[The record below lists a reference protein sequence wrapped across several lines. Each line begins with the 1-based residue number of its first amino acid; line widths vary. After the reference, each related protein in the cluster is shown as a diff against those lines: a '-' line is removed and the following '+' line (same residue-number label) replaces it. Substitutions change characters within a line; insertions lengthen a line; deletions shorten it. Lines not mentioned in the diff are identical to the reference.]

1 MHYLWMFI
9 VGLVVGIVAKFLTPG
24 KDPGGFFVT
33 GLLGVAG
40 MFVGG
45 LLSNLFFGSGTV
57 GGPIQPSG
65 FIGGVIGS
73 IVLLLLYRLVTRGSG
88 TPSS

>member
-1 MHYLWMFI
+1 MLHILWLFI
-9 VGLVVGIVAKFLTPG
+9 VGLVVGVVAKFLMPG

-33 GLLGVAG
+33 GLIGIAG

-45 LLSNLFFGSGTV
+45 FLSNLIFHSGAIGT
-57 GGPIQPSG
+57 GPIQPAG

-73 IVLLLLYRLVTRGSG
+73 IILLALYRMVNKGS
-88 TPSS
+88 SSS

>member
-9 VGLVVGIVAKFLTPG
+9 VGLVVGVVAKFLTPG
-24 KDPGGFFVT
+24 KDPGGFIVT
-33 GLLGVAG
+33 GLLGVGG

-45 LLSNLFFGSGTV
+45 LLSNLFFGSGSI

-65 FIGGVIGS
+65 FIGGVIGAV
-73 IVLLLLYRLVTRGSG
+73 ILLLLYRLFTRNSG

>member
-1 MHYLWMFI
+1 MQYIWMFFFGLL
-9 VGLVVGIVAKFLTPG
+9 VGVVAKFLMPG

-45 LLSNLFFGSGTV
+45 WLSQLLGFKSAISGSIE
-57 GGPIQPSG
+57 PAG

-73 IVLLLLYRLVTRGSG
+73 IILLIIYRLVRRNR
-88 TPSS
+88 PA

>member
-9 VGLVVGIVAKFLTPG
+9 VGLLVGVVAKFLMPG

-45 LLSNLFFGSGTV
+45 FLSQMLGFKSAIDGT
-57 GGPIQPSG
+57 IEPSG

-73 IVLLLLYRLVTRGSG
+73 IILLIVYRLFRRN
-88 TPSS
+88 TPA

>member
-1 MHYLWMFI
+1 MHYLWMFLFGLL
-9 VGLVVGIVAKFLTPG
+9 VGVVAKFLMPG

-45 LLSNLFFGSGTV
+45 WLSQVLGFKSAISGTV
-57 GGPIQPSG
+57 EPAG

-73 IVLLLLYRLVTRGSG
+73 IILLIIYRLVRRNR
-88 TPSS
+88 PA

>member
-1 MHYLWMFI
+1 MHYVWMFFLGLL
-9 VGLVVGIVAKFLTPG
+9 VGVVAKFLMPG
-24 KDPGGFFVT
+24 KDPGGFIVT

-45 LLSNLFFGSGTV
+45 WLAQVLGFKSVVSGAIE
-57 GGPIQPSG
+57 PAG

-73 IVLLLLYRLVTRGSG
+73 IILLIIYRLFRRN
-88 TPSS
+88 TPA

>member
-9 VGLVVGIVAKFLTPG
+9 VGLLVGIVAKFLMPG

-45 LLSNLFFGSGTV
+45 FLAQTLGFKSAVSGT
-57 GGPIQPSG
+57 IEPS
-65 FIGGVIGS
+65 GGVIGA
-73 IVLLLLYRLVTRGSG
+73 IILLIIYRLFRRNR
-88 TPSS
+88 PA

>member
-1 MHYLWMFI
+1 MQYVWMFI
-9 VGLVVGIVAKFLTPG
+9 VGLLVGIVAKFLMPG

-45 LLSNLFFGSGTV
+45 WLAQVLGFKSAISGSIE
-57 GGPIQPSG
+57 PAG
-65 FIGGVIGS
+65 FLGGVVGS
-73 IVLLLLYRLVTRGSG
+73 IILLIIYRLVRRNR
-88 TPSS
+88 PA

>member
-1 MHYLWMFI
+1 MQYVWMFI
-9 VGLVVGIVAKFLTPG
+9 VGLLVGVVAKFLMPG

-45 LLSNLFFGSGTV
+45 WLAQVLGFKSAISGSIE
-57 GGPIQPSG
+57 PAG
-65 FIGGVIGS
+65 FLGGVVGS
-73 IVLLLLYRLVTRGSG
+73 IILLIIYRLVRRNR
-88 TPSS
+88 PA

>member
-9 VGLVVGIVAKFLTPG
+9 VGLLVGIVAKFLTPG
-24 KDPGGFFVT
+24 RDPGGFFVT

-45 LLSNLFFGSGTV
+45 WLAQVLGFKSAV
-57 GGPIQPSG
+57 GGSIEPSG

-73 IVLLLLYRLVTRGSG
+73 IVLLIIYRLVRRN
-88 TPSS
+88 TPA

>member
-9 VGLVVGIVAKFLTPG
+9 VGLLVGVVAKFLMPG

-45 LLSNLFFGSGTV
+45 WLASVIFGTHLSATGAV
-57 GGPIQPSG
+57 EPAG

-73 IVLLLLYRLVTRGSG
+73 IILLIVYRLFRRN
-88 TPSS
+88 TPA